1 MAMLSQP
8 ITVYH
13 YPLSLIAAY
22 HRLSPTKYLLPPL
35 FPNEPYFLL
44 ILFSPLFSTDPLLPP
59 ITAYHRL
66 SPPAPNRKRESPG
79 DFSPGLS
86 RV

>member
-22 HRLSPTKYLLPPL
+22 HRLSPTKYLLSPL
-35 FPNEPYFLL
+35 FPNEAFFLL
-44 ILFSPLFSTDPLLPP
+44 PLFSPLFWVSPKTQLQVYPLKHT
-59 ITAYHRL
+59 I
-66 SPPAPNRKRESPG
+66 S
-79 DFSPGLS
+79 
-86 RV
+86 